1 LPDRP
6 DRAHL
11 RAQARDLLRSGAAAS
26 LAAAQFA
33 IAKRYG
39 FASWPKLKAHVES
52 LSLAGQLKAAIDAED
67 LPRVLAM
74 MTAHPELHRAAL
86 GYGGNGPLTW
96 VAECRVP
103 GGKPSAAR
111 LEMARWM
118 IAHGSD
124 VHQGGDGPLMR
135 AALNDQRIPMME
147 LLVAHGADVNARWDG
162 RYPIVCAPCESLQAA
177 ALRWLLERGAKARSG
192 YHGGALA
199 MVVGTYA
206 RDVMG
211 KHACLR
217 VLADAGVPMPD
228 SPTLALHAGRI
239 DLLEDHLRRDPAL
252 LSRRFS
258 QSEIFPTAI
267 GMRPEDGLTAT
278 PVDGGTLLHLAIEM
292 QDLAS
297 ANWLIDRGADVDARA
312 AIDLDGFGGHTPLH
326 QAVVSMG
333 ARDGESA
340 RLLLAHSAD
349 PGQRATFRKQLKDVG
364 DPDAERMREFRD
376 VTSIGYARA
385 YQVQRW
391 VDQAAVGLIAARTSG
406 I

>member
-1 LPDRP
+1 
-6 DRAHL
+6 
-11 RAQARDLLRSGAAAS
+11 
-26 LAAAQFA
+26 
-33 IAKRYG
+33 
-39 FASWPKLKAHVES
+39 
-52 LSLAGQLKAAIDAED
+52 
-67 LPRVLAM
+67 
-74 MTAHPELHRAAL
+74 
-86 GYGGNGPLTW
+86 
-96 VAECRVP
+96 
-103 GGKPSAAR
+103 
-111 LEMARWM
+111 
-118 IAHGSD
+118 
-124 VHQGGDGPLMR
+124 
-135 AALNDQRIPMME
+135 
-147 LLVAHGADVNARWDG
+147 
-162 RYPIVCAPCESLQAA
+162 
-177 ALRWLLERGAKARSG
+177 
-192 YHGGALA
+192 